1 MQAVSFIITLII
13 LSISAKTD
21 YTSYKVYN
29 IITFPSMLA
38 GLILCRFPF
47 SANSFIRLA
56 WMVIFFLI
64 GQLHLMGMGDLKLC
78 MAVIALRG
86 IEEAA
91 WMLLSGAILLFV
103 YCFITDRQN
112 TVLMLKDTYNTLF
125 YHTPVIK
132 RTDKK
137 YPFAV
142 FLAIGYIL
150 IITIRWWVYA

>member
-1 MQAVSFIITLII
+1 MQTISFIITLII
-13 LSISAKTD
+13 LLISAITD
-21 YTSYKVYN
+21 YTSYRVYN

-38 GLILCRFPF
+38 GLLLCRFPF
-47 SANSFIRLA
+47 SASSCIRLA
-56 WMVIFFLI
+56 WMVVFFLI

-91 WMLLSGAILLFV
+91 WMLLSGAILLFL
-103 YCFITDRQN
+103 YCFITDRSN
-112 TVLMLKDTYNTLF
+112 TVLMLKDTCNTLF

-142 FLAIGYIL
+142 FLALGYIL
-150 IITIRWWVYA
+150 TITIRWWVYA